1 MLSKKP
7 KSIIV
12 TCTSVFIG
20 ASILGGA
27 VSAEQRA
34 VSAEQRATST
44 EQRAVSTGQNNHQQN
59 YQFPPANAVQSID
72 VQNRQQT
79 QSYPIPYP
87 AQKTASNLAPK
98 SNSNVRIYGN
108 TPTEQ
113 TAQNRIKSAPVRS
126 APYSAMPYANPYN
139 RPPMYQAPLKRPPMN
154 QARYGTPVYTPRPYG
169 NPYNNPYN
177 SPYNNPYYNPYNRT
191 PFNNG
196 SFANRPFGN
205 SPFNNFGGG
214 PFNNNGNGAPWEQ
227 WPFGARDSFW
237 NRKEFPFKNQNP
249 SDWFQPGDPKEGAAI
264 MWDDLIAAPDDLGTM
279 PGGWYVP
286 AVSVPNPV
294 DLEDQLEKASKEI
307 PDLIRVYND

>member
-1 MLSKKP
+1 MLSKKR

-20 ASILGGA
+20 ASTLGGA

-34 VSAEQRATST
+34 VSA
-44 EQRAVSTGQNNHQQN
+44 GQN

-72 VQNRQQT
+72 VQNRQQI

-87 AQKTASNLAPK
+87 AQKTAPK

-108 TPTEQ
+108 TPAEP

-237 NRKEFPFKNQNP
+237 NRKEFPFKNQHP
-249 SDWFQPGDPKEGAAI
+249 SDWFQPSDPKEGAAI